1 MAASVYAFQKR
12 YTPDT
17 GGREFLAGDKVPADE
32 ITPEL
37 AKVLVAGGYCT
48 APKKR
53 AAAKKTATKKT

>member
-17 GGREFLAGDKVPADE
+17 GGREFAEGEKVPAAE

>member
-1 MAASVYAFQKR
+1 MAASVYTFTKR

-17 GGREFLAGDKVPADE
+17 GGREFSEGEKVPAAE

-37 AKVLVAGGYCT
+37 AKVLVAGGFCT

-53 AAAKKTATKKT
+53 AAVKKTAPKKK

>member
-1 MAASVYAFQKR
+1 MAASVYTFNRR
-12 YTPDT
+12 YTPPV
-17 GGREFLAGDKVPADE
+17 GGREFEAGDKIPVKD